1 MLFLVILLKALVFAI
16 IAYAVGAA
24 AALGLWLIGLI
35 TPLKIPAFIR
45 WGGAGF
51 GIALVVFVLMPELL
65 TQTFAEQADWRKMDE
80 AVNYTCMG
88 IACLALVV
96 TGIIISLTKLAVRG
110 SVKGV
115 KAVSNALSQ
124 ETSSQ
129 PPPLP
134 PPLP

>member
-1 MLFLVILLKALVFAI
+1 MLFLVILIKALIFAI

-45 WGGAGF
+45 WGGAGL
-51 GIALVVFVLMPELL
+51 GIALIVFVLMPELL
-65 TQTFAEQADWRKMDE
+65 TQTFVEQADWRKLDE

-88 IACLALVV
+88 LACAALVA
-96 TGIIISLTKLAVRG
+96 TGLVISLTKLAIK
-110 SVKGV
+110 STVKGA
-115 KAVSNALSQ
+115 KAASSPQSQ
-124 ETSSQ
+124 GV
-129 PPPLP
+129 PPLP